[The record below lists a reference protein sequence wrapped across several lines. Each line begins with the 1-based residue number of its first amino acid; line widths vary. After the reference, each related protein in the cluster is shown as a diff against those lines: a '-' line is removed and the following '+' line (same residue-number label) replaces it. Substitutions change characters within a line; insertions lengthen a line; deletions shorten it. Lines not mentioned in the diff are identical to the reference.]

1 MKINPI
7 YRNTFLLLLWL
18 SFVLCQFSE
27 ATVSM
32 DTRMLR
38 GNTEDALV
46 KFLSEQIESYFETTI
61 FSPEVQ
67 DLGLSVDIQIIIEGI
82 TISGSNKIVSGQALF
97 SNMID
102 QQYFTKGF
110 EFKYRQGE
118 SINFSQM
125 YDPTA
130 SFFDYFA
137 FLFIAAELDT
147 YDELGGNLFYIKA
160 IDISESGRMSS
171 YSRGWDNRLKKV
183 KEIKDNLDLRRAKY
197 YFFQAYDLRAL
208 PKVQFSELQQALKN
222 FYNSLEISIY
232 KNGNDRN
239 TEPFLKAY
247 ALEISTMFKE
257 VNMTVELKSLIEM
270 DPENRE
276 IYESVLK
283 NKD

>member
-1 MKINPI
+1 MKLNPI
-7 YRNTFLLLLWL
+7 YRNTFLLLLWS

-27 ATVSM
+27 ATVSI

-46 KFLSEQIESYFETTI
+46 KTLSEQIESYFENTI
-61 FSPEVQ
+61 FSPEAQ
-67 DLGLSVDIQIIIEGI
+67 DLELSIDIQIILEGV

-97 SNMID
+97 SNMND

-110 EFKYRQGE
+110 EFKYQQGE

-125 YDPTA
+125 YDPAA
-130 SFFDYFA
+130 SFMDYFA

-147 YDELGGNLFYIKA
+147 YDELGGNLYYIKA
-160 IDISESGRMSS
+160 IDISESGKVSS
-171 YSRGWDNRLKKV
+171 YSRGWDNRLKKA
-183 KEIKDNLDLRRAKY
+183 KEIKDNLDLRRAKF
-197 YFFQAYDLRAL
+197 YFFQAYDLTAL
-208 PKVQFSELQQALKN
+208 PKVQVSELQQALKN

-247 ALEISTMFKE
+247 AVEISTLFKE
-257 VNMTVELKSLIEM
+257 VKMTVELQSMIEM
-270 DPENRE
+270 DPDNRE
-276 IYESVLK
+276 IYETALK
-283 NKD
+283 SKD